1 MEIRKLNTVHVE
13 MNSFSIIWARKRS
26 PVVHQN
32 SNTVLEQKDN

>member
-13 MNSFSIIWARKRS
+13 MNSFSIIWAGKRS